1 MKLKPP
7 DSSLEDYV
15 ARRRAF
21 MITLN
26 ASQPTPR
33 ERLDCMRTWLE
44 ANSPYGA
51 SEKLANLKRALFED
65 DE

>member
-1 MKLKPP
+1 MRLKPP

-15 ARRRAF
+15 ARRRTF

-44 ANSPYGA
+44 ANSPYSPA
-51 SEKLANLKRALFED
+51 EKLENLKRALMED
-65 DE
+65 NE